1 MFFNHVVNR
10 FGDYVYDRPP
20 ALHQTLLETGRGV
33 DCKCSRH
40 QRLNVPSEARNF
52 GKTLRT
58 IEMRKK
64 KQT

>member
-1 MFFNHVVNR
+1 MF
-10 FGDYVYDRPP
+10 
-20 ALHQTLLETGRGV
+20 TTGRLPYIKPSLKLEGV
-33 DCKCSRH
+33 LTANAAGTNG
-40 QRLNVPSEARNF
+40 LNVPSEARNF